1 MLKKLSKQNPKREVE
16 ERKATIII
24 PPPILDC
31 WLGCNIRCD
40 PLIPP
45 KIMAEP
51 TGQVCF
57 LIS

>member
-1 MLKKLSKQNPKREVE
+1 MLKKLTKRKDEGIE
-16 ERKATIII
+16 DRKATIII

-31 WLGCNIRCD
+31 YIGCTITCD
-40 PLIPP
+40 PDIPP